1 MNKSMTNLERL
12 RAVTEH
18 VRCYPDL
25 ADSLSSVHP
34 RDYLRVMVFAATVE
48 DDVRAFA
55 RWAESIA
62 TARASVTVS
71 QSGHFHFNAEG
82 RLAGGADVTVATVI
96 LNPAP
101 LAAYGITPGD
111 AVPVGQLAALIEG
124 ARV

>member
-1 MNKSMTNLERL
+1 MNKTMTNLDRL

-34 RDYLRVMVFAATVE
+34 LDYLRVMLYADTME
-48 DDVRAFA
+48 DDVHAFT
-55 RWAESIA
+55 RWAESIDA
-62 TARASVTVS
+62 ARASVTVS

-82 RLAGGADVTVATVI
+82 RLAGGADVTVATVV
-96 LNPAP
+96 LDPAP

-111 AVPVGQLAALIEG
+111 AVPVAQLAALIEG